1 MRFASVFSV
10 HSVVSM
16 AIGMLKWLVDTDKSI
31 SVVEGDV
38 ITGPGDACPYNWI
51 LLPSNRACEHNR
63 AVIEKGDVIT
73 GPGDACPYNWILLPS
88 NRACEHNRA
97 VIEKTRFQPCFS
109 NRALVQTVP
118 LGSTVDHTSSTS
130 KPELDAMD
138 LRPSG

>member
-1 MRFASVFSV
+1 MCFASVFSV

-16 AIGMLKWLVDTDKSI
+16 AIGMLKWLVDIDKSI
-31 SVVEGDV
+31 SVV
-38 ITGPGDACPYNWI
+38 
-51 LLPSNRACEHNR
+51 
-63 AVIEKGDVIT
+63 KGDVIT